1 MQALLDAP
9 IAMGFDIKA
18 KTATIYDS
26 GNAPVT
32 CTPRP
37 QIGIAV
43 ANCLKKPEATAN
55 RTVKTVSLEITQNRL
70 LAALEK
76 ETGGEKWSVTR
87 VSTKD
92 SVAAGLEKLAAKNF
106 GGAFVNILAAQLYED
121 GSTRSRI
128 CTPETSDNA
137 LLGVEILDLDE
148 YVADIV
154 KQANSR

>member
-1 MQALLDAP
+1 
-9 IAMGFDIKA
+9 MGFDIKA
-18 KTATIYDS
+18 KAATIFDS

-55 RTVKTVSLEITQNRL
+55 RSVRTVSLEITQNKL
-70 LAALEK
+70 LSALEQ
-76 ETGGEKWSVTR
+76 ETGGERWAITH

-92 SVAAGLEKLAAKNF
+92 SVASGLEKVAAKNF
-106 GGAFVNILAAQLYED
+106 SGAFVNILAAQLYED

-128 CTPETSDNA
+128 CTPEESDNS
-137 LLGVEILDLDE
+137 LLGVEVLDLGE
-148 YVADIV
+148 YVADIM
-154 KQANSR
+154 KQANAK